1 MMAGTLLVRA
11 DAGVE
16 MGSGHV
22 MRCLALAQ
30 AWQDAGGDVVFC
42 VARCSAVLDQALASE
57 GVRLVRLQVSPGSLQ
72 DAIQTAEAART
83 RNVRWLVI
91 DGYHFDADYRKHL
104 RNREFQVLFLDD
116 DGGCDR
122 YDADMVVNQNIDA
135 KESQYAHDEGGGS
148 LLLGTKY
155 VLLRREF
162 SRRKERR
169 RNPLKAVRKILITMG
184 GSDPHN
190 VTEMAIRALAEL
202 KGFTFDVTVVVGP
215 NNPHMESLLRVKSQA
230 PSNLQL
236 LRNVSGMA
244 DVMAE
249 ADLAISA
256 GGGTGY
262 ELIFFQV
269 PTILITVAE
278 NQRAACRSLGESK
291 VAIDAGW
298 FHALDHQQLAG
309 SIRTLIE
316 TDPLRQ
322 TLMENC
328 RHVID
333 DQGAARVVQ
342 SMLSQGEALQ
352 PRGDAD
358 NGRISRCRKQ
368 SSRVA
373 T

>member
-11 DAGVE
+11 DASVE

-42 VARCSAVLDQALASE
+42 AARSTAALDQTLASE
-57 GVRLVRLQVSPGSLQ
+57 GVRLVHLQVSPGSLQ

-91 DGYHFDADYRKHL
+91 DGYHFDADYRKYL

-116 DGGCDR
+116 GGGCES

-135 KESQYAHDEGGGS
+135 NESLYAHDEGGGS

-162 SRRKERR
+162 SRRKEGK
-169 RNPLKAVRKILITMG
+169 RNPVKAVRKILITMG

-190 VTEMAIRALAEL
+190 VTEMAIRAVAEID
-202 KGFTFDVTVVVGP
+202 FAFDVTVVVGP

-230 PSNLQL
+230 RANLQL

-244 DVMAE
+244 DVMAG

-298 FHALDHQQLAG
+298 FHALDPQQLAG

-316 TDPLRQ
+316 TDPLRR

-333 DQGAARVVQ
+333 DKGAARVVQ
-342 SMLSQGEALQ
+342 TMLSQSEILQ
-352 PRGDAD
+352 HRDDAD
-358 NGRISRCRKQ
+358 DGRGFRDAENNR
-368 SSRVA
+368 RE
-373 T
+373 

>member
-11 DAGVE
+11 DASVE

-42 VARCSAVLDQALASE
+42 AARSAAALDQTLASE
-57 GVRLVRLQVSPGSLQ
+57 GIRLVHLPVSPGSRQ
-72 DAIQTAEAART
+72 DAIQTAEAARI

-91 DGYHFDADYRKHL
+91 DGYHFDADYRKYL

-116 DGGCDR
+116 GGGCDR

-135 KESQYAHDEGGGS
+135 KESQYAHEEGGGS

-162 SRRKERR
+162 SRRKEAR
-169 RNPLKAVRKILITMG
+169 RNPLKAVRKVLITMG

-190 VTEMAIRALAEL
+190 VTEMAIRALAGI
-202 KGFTFDVTVVVGP
+202 KGFAFDVTVVVGP

-230 PSNLQL
+230 PANFQL
-236 LRNVSGMA
+236 LRNVSGMT

-322 TLMENC
+322 RLIENC

-333 DQGAARVVQ
+333 GKGAARVVE
-342 SMLSQGEALQ
+342 SMLSQGEIPQ
-352 PRGDAD
+352 PRGDGD
-358 NGRISRCRKQ
+358 DGRRFRDAENN
-368 SSRVA
+368 RRE
-373 T
+373 